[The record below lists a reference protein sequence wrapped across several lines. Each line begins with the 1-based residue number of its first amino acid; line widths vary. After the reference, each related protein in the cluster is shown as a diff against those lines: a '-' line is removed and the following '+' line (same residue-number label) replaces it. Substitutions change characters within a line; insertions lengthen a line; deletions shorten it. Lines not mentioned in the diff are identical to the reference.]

1 MSEGAVLLSAMAH
14 ISKLVSTGADDVT
27 VESIKERDG
36 QGAGAEV
43 VSVTEVWLN
52 CTPVDCN
59 EDD

>member
-27 VESIKERDG
+27 VESIKESDG

-52 CTPVDCN
+52 
-59 EDD
+59 